1 MLVLLARNPRSDVAA
16 LARECGL
23 EAAEI
28 DAILRDLEQ
37 TGYIHREHAGSSTCL
52 VIDRHRPLRHPVERH
67 HPVGRLLDAVESPA
81 DVLLD
86 RLGVKD

>member
-1 MLVLLARNPRSDVAA
+1 MPA

-23 EAAEI
+23 EAAAI

-37 TGYIHREHAGSSTCL
+37 AGYIRRRSSTSIF
-52 VIDRHRPLRHPVERH
+52 IDRHRPLRHPVERH
-67 HPVGRLLDAVESPA
+67 HPVGRLLDAVMSPA
-81 DVLLD
+81 DILLD

>member
-1 MLVLLARNPRSDVAA
+1 MLVLLARNPRSNVVA

-23 EAAEI
+23 QAAEI
-28 DAILRDLEQ
+28 GAILRDLEQ
-37 TGYIHREHAGSSTCL
+37 TGYIRRSSTAI
-52 VIDRHRPLRHPVERH
+52 VIDRTQPLRHPVERH
-67 HPVGRLLDAVESPA
+67 HPVGRLLDAVQSPA